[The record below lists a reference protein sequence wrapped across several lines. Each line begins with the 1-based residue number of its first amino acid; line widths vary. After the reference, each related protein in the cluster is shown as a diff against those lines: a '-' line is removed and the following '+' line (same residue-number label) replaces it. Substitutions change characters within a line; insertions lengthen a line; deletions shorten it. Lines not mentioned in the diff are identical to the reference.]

1 MITANVELY
10 LDGGEARVALRR
22 LNNFENAW
30 KIKRANLIILTV
42 LCVYC
47 GSFMIVCVF
56 ISFRSIK
63 CTHRTLYIHF
73 VDFLVSM
80 HSYWLFS
87 TYINRYQVFFF
98 YLLPTLNIFVYFIL
112 TNRCLFSDLWWIALR
127 KHFFLC
133 PRKSMIC
140 SCVLVIAWWLRLC
153 RSREPRGSQVTGII
167 IVDMIWWWIRTWS
180 H

>member
-98 YLLPTLNIFVYFIL
+98 LPL
-112 TNRCLFSDLWWIALR
+112 TNVKYFCLFHSNQSVFVFWFMMDCSAEAFFSLPEEIYDLL
-127 KHFFLC
+127 
-133 PRKSMIC
+133 MC
-140 SCVLVIAWWLRLC
+140 SRYCLMVASV
-153 RSREPRGSQVTGII
+153 S
-167 IVDMIWWWIRTWS
+167 
-180 H
+180 